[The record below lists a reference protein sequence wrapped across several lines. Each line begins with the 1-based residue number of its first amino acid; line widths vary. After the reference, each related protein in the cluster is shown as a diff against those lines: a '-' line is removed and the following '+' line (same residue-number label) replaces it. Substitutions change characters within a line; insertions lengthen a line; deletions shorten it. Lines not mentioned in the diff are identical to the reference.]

1 MESNIITLV
10 LDGKFDAEGKRVD
23 VSAPRRVVNIDLDV
37 AEERGNVQ
45 SFFSEELGGD
55 LYLGFGN
62 AENGWWR
69 IVEAFENV
77 EPTVELLDGQFPFA
91 FRIEEKDL
99 VRIIEEKEES
109 K

>member
-1 MESNIITLV
+1 MNIITII

-23 VSAPRRVVNIDLDV
+23 VSAPRRAMHIDLEI
-37 AEERGNVQ
+37 AEERGNIQ

-77 EPTVELLDGQFPFA
+77 EPTVELLDDQFPFA
-91 FRIEEKDL
+91 FHIDEKDL
-99 VRIIEEKEES
+99 VKMVEEVEEAS

>member
-1 MESNIITLV
+1 MGSSIITLV

-23 VSAPRRVVNIDLDV
+23 VSAPRRTVSIDLNV

-62 AENGWWR
+62 AEKGWWR

-91 FRIEEKDL
+91 FHIEEKDL
-99 VRIIEEKEES
+99 VRIIEEKEETE
-109 K
+109 